1 MIAAMTRDDPD
12 GAAAAEAE
20 PDFEALVAP
29 EVGRLFG
36 IAVTILRDRAE
47 AEDAVQE
54 TLTRAWTRQST
65 LRDAVAR
72 RAWLTR
78 ICVNYCISRRRRL
91 LRLPQPFAD
100 PPRPPIGT
108 WDLDARG
115 LDLDRAYAALSA
127 RQRAALLLFYHHGHS
142 VEECGELM
150 SCAPG
155 TVRSHLARA
164 LTALRKEM
172 RDA

>member
-1 MIAAMTRDDPD
+1 
-12 GAAAAEAE
+12 
-20 PDFEALVAP
+20 
-29 EVGRLFG
+29 
-36 IAVTILRDRAE
+36 
-47 AEDAVQE
+47 
-54 TLTRAWTRQST
+54 
-65 LRDAVAR
+65 
-72 RAWLTR
+72 
-78 ICVNYCISRRRRL
+78 
-91 LRLPQPFAD
+91 
-100 PPRPPIGT
+100 
-108 WDLDARG
+108 